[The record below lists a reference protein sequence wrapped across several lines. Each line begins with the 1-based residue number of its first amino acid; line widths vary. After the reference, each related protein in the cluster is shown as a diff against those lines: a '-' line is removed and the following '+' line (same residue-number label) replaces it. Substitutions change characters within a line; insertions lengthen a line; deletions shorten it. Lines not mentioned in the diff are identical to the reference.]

1 MKEPGKMQAARG
13 LKFLAIGA
21 MALLSGCMD
30 AADRGLGP
38 ACESNLSAAE
48 SALGRAKADKIIKA
62 VDWAKAAALIGAA
75 RTQQQFS
82 EYQNCYVKAKKAREI
97 LSHHN

>member
-1 MKEPGKMQAARG
+1 MQSANRVLILTVAAI
-13 LKFLAIGA
+13 F
-21 MALLSGCMD
+21 LLSGCMD

-48 SALGRAKADKIIKA
+48 SELSAAKANNVRRA
-62 VDWAKAAALIGAA
+62 VDWAKAAALIAAA

-82 EYQNCYVKAKKAREI
+82 EYQNCYLKARKARGI
-97 LSHHN
+97 ISRR